1 MSEQSWNTVLFDRII
16 SVKLIWENK
25 KDEDDTSAEGYDIE
39 IKGNE
44 FGGIKPDI
52 SFSASLLPGEL
63 FHEVTLTI
71 KNYKLPYDI
80 RKYTKMEITAG
91 YRRDVYDDSKED
103 EELTRVFPIEI
114 FYSYCMT
121 PAPDSVTV
129 FKGIIVSSFVD
140 NIKHF
145 FSKNVIYR
153 FSFYRDVTVIEYIR
167 LVVDMLN
174 SAGYNVALKECI
186 PEEVKNTVIRTGPKG
201 DNEYGIINTFTT
213 VPNLFNSIA
222 AMLEASYRNLGKDG
236 SFNINFAEGKLII
249 SCTDGLYSKE
259 EPVIDLNS
267 ISSAALNAGVIT
279 ITAPW
284 YPPLIPGDI
293 IRVSREFIDGSD
305 LPNVIDVDSIMGV
318 DNKYRILTMDI
329 SFATIA
335 SENSMKITALP
346 LRYVEDASSWKTDKE
361 IDEYKHVWEVKQ
373 KQAEEIINK
382 IKETEANTIIT
393 ELYKNPD
400 GSVTKEDYIT
410 TDGNITEVKT
420 DKNKTYKISNATTTD
435 KTPIVHMHVGE
446 VPEEKNPLCKFIRE
460 NKGLFSGLSLKKY
473 GPLDGGYMTSVL
485 CSNLLYKNFPVLD
498 VMPLRELGLDSA
510 ASEFTGVFDGSYLWP
525 VVYAA
530 TYITFLENNK
540 NKAVKYETAM
550 NDFNEYALPENTAL
564 MILPGHSIM
573 YPQITSWD
581 SIKGSA
587 FAGLYKAAAKLKTVE
602 GPTSKM
608 LNSIGTILE
617 NM

>member
-25 KDEDDTSAEGYDIE
+25 NDESSEGYNIVIE
-39 IKGNE
+39 GNE

-91 YRRDVYDDSKED
+91 YRREVYDDSKED
-103 EELTRVFPIEI
+103 EILTRVFPIEI

-121 PAPDSVTV
+121 PAPDSITV

-145 FSKNVIYR
+145 FSKDMVYR
-153 FSFYRDVTVIEYIR
+153 LSFYRDVTVIEYIR
-167 LVVDMLN
+167 LIVDLLN

-186 PEEVKNTVIRTGPKG
+186 PEEVKNTTIKTGPKE
-201 DNEYGIINTFTT
+201 DSEYGVTYTFTT
-213 VPNLFNSIA
+213 VPNLFNSISS
-222 AMLEASYRNLGKDG
+222 MLEASYRNLGKEG

-249 SCTDGLYSKE
+249 SCTDGLYSKDE
-259 EPVIDLNS
+259 SVIDLNS
-267 ISSAALNAGVIT
+267 ISSAALNAGVLT
-279 ITAPW
+279 VTAPW

-329 SFATIA
+329 SFATVS

-346 LRYVEDASSWKTDKE
+346 LKYVEDASSWKTDKE

-373 KQAEEIINK
+373 KQGEEIIKK
-382 IKETEANTIIT
+382 IKETEANSIIT

-400 GSVTKEDYIT
+400 GSITKEDYIT
-410 TDGNITEVKT
+410 TDGKITEVKT

-435 KTPIVHMHVGE
+435 NIPIVHMHVGE
-446 VPEEKNPLCKFIRE
+446 VPEEKNPLCKYIKE

-473 GPLDGGYMTSVL
+473 GPLDGGYKTSVL
-485 CSNLLYKNFPVLD
+485 CSSVLYKNFPVLD
-498 VMPLRELGLDSA
+498 VLPLKELGLDAA
-510 ASEFTGVFDGSYLWP
+510 ASEFAGVFDGSYLWP
-525 VVYAA
+525 IVYAA

-540 NKAVKYETAM
+540 NKEINYETAM

-581 SIKGSA
+581 SIKGAS

>member
-25 KDEDDTSAEGYDIE
+25 NDESSEGYDIVIE
-39 IKGNE
+39 GNE

-91 YRRDVYDDSKED
+91 YRREVYDDSKED
-103 EELTRVFPIEI
+103 EILTRVFPIEI

-121 PAPDSVTV
+121 PAPDSITV

-145 FSKNVIYR
+145 FSKDMVYR
-153 FSFYRDVTVIEYIR
+153 LSFYRDVTVIEYIR
-167 LVVDMLN
+167 LIVDLLN

-186 PEEVKNTVIRTGPKG
+186 PEEVKNTTIKTGPKE
-201 DNEYGIINTFTT
+201 DSEYGVTYTFTT
-213 VPNLFNSIA
+213 VPNLFNSISS
-222 AMLEASYRNLGKDG
+222 MLEASYRNLGKEG

-249 SCTDGLYSKE
+249 SCTDGLYSKDE
-259 EPVIDLNS
+259 SVIDLNS
-267 ISSAALNAGVIT
+267 ISSAALNAGVLT
-279 ITAPW
+279 VTAPW

-329 SFATIA
+329 SFATVS

-346 LRYVEDASSWKTDKE
+346 LKYVEDASSWKTDKE
-361 IDEYKHVWEVKQ
+361 IDEYKHIWEVKQ
-373 KQAEEIINK
+373 KQGEEIIKK
-382 IKETEANTIIT
+382 IKETEANSIIT

-400 GSVTKEDYIT
+400 GSITKEDYIT
-410 TDGNITEVKT
+410 TDGKITEVKT

-435 KTPIVHMHVGE
+435 NIPIVHMHVGE
-446 VPEEKNPLCKFIRE
+446 VPEEKNPLCKYIRE
-460 NKGLFSGLSLKKY
+460 NKTLFSGLSLKKH
-473 GPLDGGYMTSVL
+473 GPLDGGYKTSVL
-485 CSNLLYKNFPVLD
+485 CSNVLYKNFPVLD
-498 VMPLRELGLDSA
+498 VLPLKELGLDAA
-510 ASEFTGVFDGSYLWP
+510 ASEFAGIFDGSYLWP
-525 VVYAA
+525 IVYAA

-540 NKAVKYETAM
+540 NKEINYETAM

-581 SIKGSA
+581 SIKGAS